1 LKPKRSVRLAEEILK
16 ELDLILM
23 EKIGDPRLRSVTFT
37 QVVMTD
43 DLKTAKVY
51 YSVLGEVEKKKEAQV
66 GLAAAKGFIKRE
78 IAMRMSLRYV
88 PELLFFYDES
98 IEVGSKI
105 ERILQKIDDG
115 RKQES

>member
-1 LKPKRSVRLAEEILK
+1 LKPKRSVILAEQILK
-16 ELDLILM
+16 ELALILI
-23 EKIGDPRLRSVTFT
+23 ERIGDPRLRGVTFT

-51 YSVLGEVEKKKEAQV
+51 YSVLGELDKKKEAEV

-88 PELLFFYDES
+88 PELIFFYDES
-98 IEVGSKI
+98 MEVGSKI
-105 ERILQKIDDG
+105 EKLLQMISNG
-115 RKQES
+115 TKQND